1 MPKWREIG
9 KTSLFDLIMSDD
21 EKLTEVSIVDLD
33 DESILNLYDFNVI
46 EFSKMMSKD
55 VKIFIREIT
64 LK

>member
-1 MPKWREIG
+1 MPKWIEIG
-9 KTSLFDLIMSDD
+9 KTSLFDLIMADD
-21 EKLTEVSIVDLD
+21 EKLKEVSIVDLD